1 MSAQAS
7 ASAAPSVA
15 VRLRWELSDSLV
27 LARRNLAPR
36 PPDPREAARRDVQ
49 PLMFV
54 LLFAYVFSGVIHVP
68 GGGYRQYLLG
78 GILVQTLTFGI
89 VGPATSIATDLTEG
103 IVDRFR
109 SLPMSRSAFLLGHL
123 ISDLAAS
130 MLALAIMTASG
141 LIVGWR
147 IHSDIPHAI
156 AGFALLALF
165 AFTMLW
171 LGMLLGLLARIPR
184 RRHGRGVHRDLP
196 ADVHRQ
202 HVRAR
207 RRLPAGLR
215 RSPSTIRSAR
225 SRPPRERCS
234 ATPPRCPRTP
244 VAAAAPR
251 AQRARLV
258 RARARDRRAADH
270 PPLPRADR
278 RLRPNILDR
287 RVRALHQYGR
297 S

>member
-7 ASAAPSVA
+7 ATAAPSVA
-15 VRLRWELSDSLV
+15 VRLRWGLSDSLV
-27 LARRNLAPR
+27 LARRNLAHVRQIPEKLL
-36 PPDPREAARRDVQ
+36 DVTVQ

-54 LLFAYVFSGVIHVP
+54 LLFAYVFSGAIHVP

-171 LGMLLGLLARIPR
+171 LGMLLGLLARTPDAVT
-184 RRHGRGVHRDLP
+184 GVAFIVIFPLTFIANTFVP
-196 ADVHRQ
+196 AGG
-202 HVRAR
+202 
-207 RRLPAGLR
+207 LPAGLR
-215 RSPSTIRSAR
+215 QVAEWNPISALAAAVRTLFGNPTALPAHAPWPLLHPALSALAWCALVLAIVVPLTIRR
-225 SRPPRERCS
+225 Y
-234 ATPPRCPRTP
+234 
-244 VAAAAPR
+244 
-251 AQRARLV
+251 
-258 RARARDRRAADH
+258 
-270 PPLPRADR
+270 
-278 RLRPNILDR
+278 
-287 RVRALHQYGR
+287 RVRTAG
-297 S
+297 